1 MPLANNSKNELPSK
15 FGFQTA
21 CVSNHEHSFVVFAER
36 FIQLHGGSKRLSLFF
51 LCATHHGAEAR
62 PCCGQQLAAS
72 AAALG
77 RPPAQ
82 RACWRAWREASL
94 GDVAKAAYAEF
105 GLQVLPDWP
114 KYSPDLNPQE
124 NVWSWVEE
132 HLRRAEERSDSFET
146 FCRKML
152 LVARQY
158 PGGAAL
164 IPSMAERTEKVLG
177 LKGGMSRY

>member
-1 MPLANNSKNELPSK
+1 MFHSLPVSLCDALSMAPK
-15 FGFQTA
+15 LDPTA
-21 CVSNHEHSFVVFAER
+21 VSNSPHMRNSGCRR
-36 FIQLHGGSKRLSLFF
+36 F
-51 LCATHHGAEAR
+51 
-62 PCCGQQLAAS
+62 
-72 AAALG
+72 
-77 RPPAQ
+77 
-82 RACWRAWREASL
+82 
-94 GDVAKAAYAEF
+94 
-105 GLQVLPDWP
+105 LPDWP

-132 HLRRAEERSDSFET
+132 HLLRAEERSDSFET

-177 LKGGMSRY
+177 LKGWMSRY

>member
-1 MPLANNSKNELPSK
+1 MPLANNSKNEFPNTI
-15 FGFQTA
+15 GFFRETFPNRA
-21 CVSNHEHSFVVFAER
+21 TIWILVDGELA
-36 FIQLHGGSKRLSLFF
+36 LHTV
-51 LCATHHGAEAR
+51 A
-62 PCCGQQLAAS
+62 
-72 AAALG
+72 
-77 RPPAQ
+77 
-82 RACWRAWREASL
+82 
-94 GDVAKAAYAEF
+94 AKAAYAEF

-114 KYSPDLNPQE
+114 KFSPDLNPQE

-164 IPSMAERTEKVLG
+164 IPSMAERTEKVLC

>member
-1 MPLANNSKNELPSK
+1 MSFRIKLVSKQHAFRILVDGEPL
-15 FGFQTA
+15 
-21 CVSNHEHSFVVFAER
+21 
-36 FIQLHGGSKRLSLFF
+36 LH
-51 LCATHHGAEAR
+51 T
-62 PCCGQQLAAS
+62 
-72 AAALG
+72 
-77 RPPAQ
+77 
-82 RACWRAWREASL
+82 
-94 GDVAKAAYAEF
+94 DVAKAAYAEF

-132 HLRRAEERSDSFET
+132 HLRRAEERPDSFET
-146 FCRKML
+146 FSRKML